1 MSSAEVPS
9 VALSDGG
16 GEFPLLAAGD
26 RVRVTGDPCGRVG
39 EVVSVTSFGGIG
51 WACVRWS
58 GTVGWSPSCALQVV
72 SHARA

>member
-26 RVRVTGDPCGRVG
+26 RVHAIGTPHNQVG
-39 EVVSVTSFGGIG
+39 EVISVLGPEYIG
-51 WACVRWS
+51 WAYVRWPDC
-58 GTVGWSPSCALQVV
+58 TGWVLASTLRVV
-72 SHARA
+72 SYAR